1 MRRATRKRKTCGQVG
16 RSAGR
21 QVGGWAG
28 RGQVVQVVVKGRW
41 ICVRSGGFGRPARD
55 IDEEIRTHLES
66 ATRERIARGMTPDDA
81 RAASMREFG
90 NVTLVTQ
97 TTREVW
103 SIWVEQLLQDLRS
116 RARILWH
123 APGLSA
129 TAILLI
135 ALVIGGNTT
144 IYSIVNGL
152 LVSPAPGVTAQ
163 GLIAI
168 KHVAPGVTI
177 ADPFVSYPNYL
188 DYARMATSVVRLAG
202 WSDERLTIRTES
214 GNYAVFGAL
223 VTTNYFETFG
233 VALTLGRSFR
243 LR

>member
-1 MRRATRKRKTCGQVG
+1 M
-16 RSAGR
+16 
-21 QVGGWAG
+21 
-28 RGQVVQVVVKGRW
+28 
-41 ICVRSGGFGRPARD
+41 
-55 IDEEIRTHLES
+55 
-66 ATRERIARGMTPDDA
+66 
-81 RAASMREFG
+81 
-90 NVTLVTQ
+90 
-97 TTREVW
+97 
-103 SIWVEQLLQDLRS
+103 
-116 RARILWH
+116 
-123 APGLSA
+123 
-129 TAILLI
+129 
-135 ALVIGGNTT
+135 IGGNTT

-243 LR
+243 PADDERGQPVVAVISYRLWRERFGQMTDIVGRTLHINSVPATIVGVAA